1 MIMYYTIDAETN
13 HRNLLR
19 FDQQLGI
26 KPHIKVSIRL
36 DEAAN
41 IASIDIQQ
49 KDKDDGSVHEQSAL
63 LSGGEIYLVH

>member
-1 MIMYYTIDAETN
+1 MLKPTTAIFSVSIN
-13 HRNLLR
+13 SS
-19 FDQQLGI
+19 GI